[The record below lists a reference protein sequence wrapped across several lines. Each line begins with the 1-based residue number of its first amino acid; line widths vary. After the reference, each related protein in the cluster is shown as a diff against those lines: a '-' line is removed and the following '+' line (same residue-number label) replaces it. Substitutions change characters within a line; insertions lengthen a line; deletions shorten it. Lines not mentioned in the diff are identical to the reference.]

1 MTGLG
6 LTGIEVGLWSLV
18 GILGLIWLGMHV
30 SIALALVSFIGI
42 WILRDNPQ
50 LAARSLSLAAR
61 ESISSYLFGVVP
73 LFVLMGLV
81 VSRADIGRDT
91 FDVAN
96 RAFQRLKGGIGMATV
111 GANAVF
117 AAITGISIASAAVF
131 AKVAVPEMVRIG
143 YTRRFASGVVA
154 GSSILGMMIPPSLL
168 LILYGILAE
177 QSVGRLF
184 IAGII
189 PGLLL
194 AVAFCLGIA
203 LMVRLF
209 PGFTGSALPA
219 PRPALP
225 AGGGLLWDSTT
236 KLLPILALI
245 MLVLGGIYGGV
256 FTPTEAGA
264 IGALGAI
271 VIAVAKR
278 RMGPRT
284 LWQVTLETGHITAAI
299 CFLIIAA
306 TMYSRFLSFS
316 GLPAHLTGWATGQ
329 ELGIYGF
336 ILLYCVILIVLGTIL
351 DSSSIMLIT
360 LPLVLP
366 IAQAL
371 QIDLIWF
378 GIITVLA
385 VEIGLLTPPLGLS
398 VYVIKGAL
406 DDPRTSLG
414 DVFAGAAP
422 FALIM
427 VLVLGL
433 IIAFPPLAIGLL

>member
-1 MTGLG
+1 M
-6 LTGIEVGLWSLV
+6 TGIEIGLASLAA
-18 GILGLIWLGMHV
+18 ILVLIYTGMHV
-30 SIALALVSFIGI
+30 SIALALVSFVGI
-42 WILRDNPQ
+42 WLLRGNPEQ
-50 LAARSLSLAAR
+50 AARILSLAAR

-96 RAFQRLKGGIGMATV
+96 RAFKRVRGGLGMATV
-111 GANAVF
+111 GANAIF

-131 AKVAVPEMVRIG
+131 AKVAVPEMIRIG
-143 YTRRFASGVVA
+143 HSPRFAAGVVA
-154 GSSILGMMIPPSLL
+154 GSSVLGMMIPPSLL
-168 LILYGILAE
+168 LILYGIIAE

-184 IAGII
+184 IAGIG

-194 AVAFCLGIA
+194 AVAFCIGIW
-203 LMVRLF
+203 LMVRF
-209 PGFTGSALPA
+209 WSGFTGKPEPVVERKISPMAALLDSAAKLVPIV
-219 PRPALP
+219 
-225 AGGGLLWDSTT
+225 LLVG
-236 KLLPILALI
+236 
-245 MLVLGGIYGGV
+245 LVLGGIYGGV

-271 VIAVAKR
+271 LIAVAKR
-278 RMGPRT
+278 RVGPRA
-284 LWQVTLETGHITAAI
+284 LWNVTLETGHITAAI

-306 TMYSRFLSFS
+306 TMYSRMLALS
-316 GLPAHLTGWATGQ
+316 GLPAFMTQWIIALDV
-329 ELGIYGF
+329 GIYGF
-336 ILLYCVILIVLGTIL
+336 LVFYIIVLILLGTIL

-366 IAQAL
+366 IATAMEM
-371 QIDLIWF
+371 DLIWF
-378 GIITVLA
+378 GIVTVLA

-398 VYVIKGAL
+398 IYVIKGAL
-406 DDPRTSLG
+406 DDPRISLN

-427 VLVLGL
+427 LVVLVL
-433 IIAFPPLAIGLL
+433 IVVFPWIATGML

>member
-1 MTGLG
+1 MTP
-6 LTGIEVGLWSLV
+6 GIEIALWSLAA
-18 GILGLIWLGMHV
+18 ILGLIWIGLHV
-30 SIALALVSFIGI
+30 PIALALVSFVGL
-42 WILRDNPQ
+42 WVLRDNPVI
-50 LAARSLSLAAR
+50 AARTLALATR

-96 RAFQRLKGGIGMATV
+96 RALGRLKGGLGMATV

-143 YTRRFASGVVA
+143 HTPRFATGVVA

-184 IAGII
+184 IAGIG
-189 PGLLL
+189 PGVVLSI
-194 AVAFCLGIA
+194 AFCLGIA
-203 LMVRLF
+203 VMVRLF
-209 PGFTGSALPA
+209 PGFTGTAIAPPAETLPQ
-219 PRPALP
+219 
-225 AGGGLLWDSTT
+225 GSLLWDASS
-236 KLLPILALI
+236 KLAPIAVLI
-245 MLVLGGIYGGV
+245 ALVLGGIYGGV

-264 IGALGAI
+264 VGAFGAI
-271 VIAVAKR
+271 LIALAKR

-306 TMYSRFLSFS
+306 TMYSRFLALS
-316 GLPAHLTGWATGQ
+316 GLPAFLTQWSVAQGFGV
-329 ELGIYGF
+329 YGF
-336 ILLYCVILIVLGTIL
+336 LALYCLLLILLGTVL
-351 DSSSIMLIT
+351 DASSIMLIV

-366 IAQAL
+366 IAAAL

-406 DDPRTSLG
+406 DDPNIGLG
-414 DVFAGAAP
+414 DIFAGAAP

-427 VLVLGL
+427 LAVLAL
-433 IIAFPPLAIGLL
+433 IVAFPAIATGLL

>member
-1 MTGLG
+1 MS
-6 LTGIEVGLWSLV
+6 GIEIGFASLAAILVLIYAGL
-18 GILGLIWLGMHV
+18 HV
-30 SIALALVSFIGI
+30 SIALALVSFFGV
-42 WILRDNPQ
+42 WALRDNPDQ
-50 LAARSLSLAAR
+50 AARILSLAAR

-91 FDVAN
+91 FDMAN
-96 RAFQRLKGGIGMATV
+96 RVFHRLRGGLGMATV
-111 GANAVF
+111 GANSVF

-131 AKVAVPEMVRIG
+131 AKVAVPEMIRIG
-143 YTRRFASGVVA
+143 YTRRFAAGVVA

-168 LILYGILAE
+168 LILYGIIAE

-194 AVAFCLGIA
+194 AFAFCVGIY
-203 LMVRLF
+203 LMARLA
-209 PGFTGSALPA
+209 PGFTGRPTPQPA
-219 PRPALP
+219 RKLSVFAMIGDSSVKLVPIV
-225 AGGGLLWDSTT
+225 LLVG
-236 KLLPILALI
+236 
-245 MLVLGGIYGGV
+245 LVLGGIYGGV

-271 VIAVAKR
+271 LIAVAKR

-284 LWQVTLETGHITAAI
+284 LWGVTLETGHITAAI

-306 TMYSRFLSFS
+306 TMYSRMLAQS
-316 GLPAHLTGWATGQ
+316 GLPVFLTQWIIGVD
-329 ELGIYGF
+329 LGIYGF
-336 ILLYCVILIVLGTIL
+336 LAFYVLVLILLGTIL

-360 LPLVLP
+360 LPLVIP
-366 IAQAL
+366 IATAL

-406 DDPRTSLG
+406 DDPSISLN
-414 DVFAGAAP
+414 DVFIGAAP

-427 VLVLGL
+427 LIILIL
-433 IIAFPPLAIGLL
+433 IIAFPPIAIGLL

>member
-1 MTGLG
+1 MSGIEIGLVSLAAILVLIYTGL
-6 LTGIEVGLWSLV
+6 
-18 GILGLIWLGMHV
+18 HV
-30 SIALALVSFIGI
+30 AIALALVSFFGI
-42 WILRDNPQ
+42 WALRDSPDQ
-50 LAARSLSLAAR
+50 AARILSLATR

-91 FDVAN
+91 FDVAD
-96 RAFQRLKGGIGMATV
+96 RVFHRLRGGLGMATV
-111 GANAVF
+111 GANSIF

-131 AKVAVPEMVRIG
+131 AKVAVPEMIRIG
-143 YTRRFASGVVA
+143 YTRRFAAGVVA

-168 LILYGILAE
+168 LILYGIIAE

-184 IAGII
+184 IAGIV

-194 AVAFCLGIA
+194 ALAFCVGIYA
-203 LMVRLF
+203 MARLA
-209 PGFTGSALPA
+209 PGFTGE
-219 PRPALP
+219 PRPRGVERMSVVRMIGDS
-225 AGGGLLWDSTT
+225 AG
-236 KLLPILALI
+236 KLVPIAILVG
-245 MLVLGGIYGGV
+245 LVLGGIYGGV

-271 VIAVAKR
+271 AIAVAKR

-284 LWQVTLETGHITAAI
+284 LWGVTLETGHITAAI

-306 TMYSRFLSFS
+306 TMYSRMLALS
-316 GLPAHLTGWATGQ
+316 GLPAFLTQWVIGVD
-329 ELGIYGF
+329 LGMYGF
-336 ILLYCVILIVLGTIL
+336 LAFYVLVLILLGTIL

-366 IAQAL
+366 IATAME
-371 QIDLIWF
+371 IDLIWF

-406 DDPRTSLG
+406 DDPQITLN
-414 DVFAGAAP
+414 DVFVGAAP

-427 VLVLGL
+427 LAVLVM
-433 IIAFPPLAIGLL
+433 IVAFPPIAIGLL

>member
-1 MTGLG
+1 M
-6 LTGIEVGLWSLV
+6 TGIEIGLWSLV
-18 GILGLIWLGMHV
+18 GILSLIWIGMHV
-30 SIALALVSFIGI
+30 SIALALVSFLGI
-42 WILRDNPQ
+42 WALRDNPQ
-50 LAARSLSLAAR
+50 LAARTLSLAAR

-96 RAFQRLKGGIGMATV
+96 RAFQRLKGGLGMATV

-131 AKVAVPEMVRIG
+131 AKVAVPEMMRIG
-143 YTRRFASGVVA
+143 HTGRFASGVVA
-154 GSSILGMMIPPSLL
+154 GSSVLGMMIPPSLL
-168 LILYGILAE
+168 LILYGIIAE
-177 QSVGRLF
+177 QSVGHLF
-184 IAGII
+184 IAGIG
-189 PGLLL
+189 PGLVL
-194 AVAFCLGIA
+194 ALAFCIGIA
-203 LMVRLF
+203 VMVRFF
-209 PGFTGSALPA
+209 PGFTGIAIA
-219 PRPALP
+219 PPRERLAPVS
-225 AGGGLLWDSTT
+225 LLRDTT
-236 KLLPILALI
+236 SKLLPIVLLI
-245 MLVLGGIYGGV
+245 TLVLGGIYGGV

-271 VIAVAKR
+271 VIALAKR
-278 RMGPRT
+278 RIGART

-306 TMYSRFLSFS
+306 TMYSRFLSLS
-316 GLPAHLTGWATGQ
+316 GLPAFLTEWVAARDV
-329 ELGIYGF
+329 GIYGF
-336 ILLYCVILIVLGTIL
+336 ILLYCLILVVLGTIL
-351 DSSSIMLIT
+351 DSSSIMLIA

-366 IAQAL
+366 IAQSM

-406 DDPRTSLG
+406 DDPRIGLG

-427 VLVLGL
+427 AVVLVL
-433 IIAFPPLAIGLL
+433 IIVFPAIAIGLL

>member
-1 MTGLG
+1 MS
-6 LTGIEVGLWSLV
+6 GIEIGLASLAALLV
-18 GILGLIWLGMHV
+18 LIYAGLHV
-30 SIALALVSFIGI
+30 SIALALVSFFGI
-42 WILRDNPQ
+42 WALRDNPDH
-50 LAARSLSLAAR
+50 AARILSLAAR

-96 RAFQRLKGGIGMATV
+96 RVFHRLRGGLGMATV
-111 GANAVF
+111 GANSVF

-143 YTRRFASGVVA
+143 YTRRFAAGVVA

-168 LILYGILAE
+168 LILYGIIAE

-184 IAGII
+184 IAGIM

-194 AVAFCLGIA
+194 AFAFCVGIY
-203 LMVRLF
+203 LMARLA
-209 PGFTGSALPA
+209 PGFTGTPIPQEARKIS
-219 PRPALP
+219 
-225 AGGGLLWDSTT
+225 LLAMIGDSSV
-236 KLLPILALI
+236 KLVPIVLLVG
-245 MLVLGGIYGGV
+245 LVLGGIYGGI

-284 LWQVTLETGHITAAI
+284 LWGVTLETGHITAAI

-306 TMYSRFLSFS
+306 TMYSRMLALS
-316 GLPAHLTGWATGQ
+316 GLPVFLTQWIIGVD
-329 ELGIYGF
+329 LGIYGF
-336 ILLYCVILIVLGTIL
+336 LAFYVLVLILLGTIL

-360 LPLVLP
+360 LPLVIP
-366 IAQAL
+366 IASAL

-406 DDPRTSLG
+406 DDPSISLN
-414 DVFAGAAP
+414 DVFIGAAP

-427 VLVLGL
+427 LVILIL
-433 IIAFPPLAIGLL
+433 IIAFPPIAIGLL

>member
-1 MTGLG
+1 MS
-6 LTGIEVGLWSLV
+6 GIEIGLWSLA
-18 GILGLIWLGMHV
+18 GILSLIWLGMHV
-30 SIALALVSFIGI
+30 SIALALVSFLGI
-42 WILRDNPQ
+42 WALRDDPQ
-50 LAARSLSLAAR
+50 LAARALSLATR

-96 RAFQRLKGGIGMATV
+96 RAFHRLKGGLGMATV

-131 AKVAVPEMVRIG
+131 AKVAVPEMMRIG
-143 YTRRFASGVVA
+143 HTGRFASGVVA
-154 GSSILGMMIPPSLL
+154 GSSVLGMMIPPSLL

-177 QSVGRLF
+177 QSVGHLF
-184 IAGII
+184 IAGIG

-194 AVAFCLGIA
+194 ALAFCIGIA
-203 LMVRLF
+203 VMVRFF
-209 PGFTGSALPA
+209 PGFTGTATAISPERLA
-219 PRPALP
+219 PGSLMR
-225 AGGGLLWDSTT
+225 DTT
-236 KLLPILALI
+236 NKLLPIALLI
-245 MLVLGGIYGGV
+245 TLVLGGIYGGV

-271 VIAVAKR
+271 VIAMAKR
-278 RMGPRT
+278 RIGART

-306 TMYSRFLSFS
+306 TMYSRFLSLS
-316 GLPAHLTGWATGQ
+316 GLPAFMTEWVTARD
-329 ELGIYGF
+329 LGIYGF
-336 ILLYCVILIVLGTIL
+336 LLLYCLILIVLGTIL
-351 DSSSIMLIT
+351 DSSSIMLIA

-366 IAQAL
+366 IAQAM

-406 DDPRTSLG
+406 DDPQISLG
-414 DVFAGAAP
+414 DVFSGAAP

-433 IIAFPPLAIGLL
+433 IIAFPAIAIGML

>member
-1 MTGLG
+1 M
-6 LTGIEVGLWSLV
+6 TGIEIGLASLA
-18 GILGLIWLGMHV
+18 GILVLIWTGMHV
-30 SIALALVSFIGI
+30 AIALALVSFFGI
-42 WILRDNPQ
+42 WTLRDNPDM
-50 LAARSLSLAAR
+50 AARVLSLAAR

-81 VSRADIGRDT
+81 VSRAGIARDT
-91 FDVAN
+91 FEVMN
-96 RAFQRLKGGIGMATV
+96 RAFRRVLGGLGIATV

-131 AKVAVPEMVRIG
+131 AKVAVPEMMRAG
-143 YTRRFASGVVA
+143 HTARFSTGVVA
-154 GSSILGMMIPPSLL
+154 GSSVLGMMIPPSLL
-168 LILYGILAE
+168 LILYGILSE

-184 IAGII
+184 IAGIG

-194 AVAFCLGIA
+194 ALAFAVGIFA
-203 LMVRLF
+203 LVRF
-209 PGFTGSALPA
+209 A
-219 PRPALP
+219 PRFAGRAAPPDARRLTTAEALH
-225 AGGGLLWDSTT
+225 DSTA
-236 KLLPILALI
+236 KLSPIVLLI
-245 MLVLGGIYGGV
+245 GLVLGGIYGGI

-264 IGALGAI
+264 VGALGAI
-271 VIAVAKR
+271 LIAFAKG

-284 LWQVTLETGHITAAI
+284 LWRVTLETGHITAAI

-306 TMYSRFLSFS
+306 TMYSRMLSLS
-316 GLPAHLTGWATGQ
+316 GLPAFLTGWMLGL
-329 ELGIYGF
+329 EPGIYGF
-336 ILLYCVILIVLGTIL
+336 IAIYVAILIVLGTIL

-366 IAQAL
+366 MAQAL
-371 QIDLIWF
+371 GIDLIWF

-406 DDPRTSLG
+406 DDPAITLG

-422 FALIM
+422 FALM
-427 VLVLGL
+427 MLAVLVL
-433 IIAFPPLAIGLL
+433 IVAFPAIATGLL

>member
-1 MTGLG
+1 MS
-6 LTGIEVGLWSLV
+6 GIEIGFASLAAILVLIYAGL
-18 GILGLIWLGMHV
+18 HV
-30 SIALALVSFIGI
+30 SIALALVSFFGV
-42 WILRDNPQ
+42 WALRDNPDQ
-50 LAARSLSLAAR
+50 AARILSLAAR

-96 RAFQRLKGGIGMATV
+96 RVFHRLRGGLGMATV
-111 GANAVF
+111 GANSVF

-131 AKVAVPEMVRIG
+131 AKVAVPEMIRIG
-143 YTRRFASGVVA
+143 YTRRFAAGVVA

-168 LILYGILAE
+168 LILYGIIAE

-194 AVAFCLGIA
+194 AFAFCVGIY
-203 LMVRLF
+203 LMARLA
-209 PGFTGSALPA
+209 PGFTGTPIPQEARKIS
-219 PRPALP
+219 
-225 AGGGLLWDSTT
+225 LLAMIGDSGV
-236 KLLPILALI
+236 KLVPIVVLVG
-245 MLVLGGIYGGV
+245 LVLGGIYGGV

-271 VIAVAKR
+271 LIAVAKR

-284 LWQVTLETGHITAAI
+284 LWGVTLETGHITAAI

-306 TMYSRFLSFS
+306 TMYSRMLAQS
-316 GLPAHLTGWATGQ
+316 GLPVFLTQWIIGVD
-329 ELGIYGF
+329 LGIYGF
-336 ILLYCVILIVLGTIL
+336 LAFYVLVLILLGTIL

-360 LPLVLP
+360 LPLVIP
-366 IAQAL
+366 IATAL

-385 VEIGLLTPPLGLS
+385 VEIGLLTPPL
-398 VYVIKGAL
+398 
-406 DDPRTSLG
+406 
-414 DVFAGAAP
+414 
-422 FALIM
+422 
-427 VLVLGL
+427 
-433 IIAFPPLAIGLL
+433 

>member
-1 MTGLG
+1 M
-6 LTGIEVGLWSLV
+6 TGIEVGLWSLV

-96 RAFQRLKGGIGMATV
+96 RAFHRLKGGIGMATV

-194 AVAFCLGIA
+194 AVAFCIGIA

-225 AGGGLLWDSTT
+225 TGGLLWDSTT

-245 MLVLGGIYGGV
+245 ALVLGGIYGGV

-271 VIAVAKR
+271 LIAVAKR

-316 GLPAHLTGWATGQ
+316 GLPAHLTGWATEQGF
-329 ELGIYGF
+329 GIFGF
-336 ILLYCVILIVLGTIL
+336 ILIYCAILIVLGTIL

-366 IAQAL
+366 IAVGL

-398 VYVIKGAL
+398 VYVLKGAL
-406 DDPRTSLG
+406 DDPKTSLG

-433 IIAFPPLAIGLL
+433 IIAFPPLATGLL